1 LVYADEM
8 PADLKKGE
16 MDELF
21 GLKVNEPFHIIS
33 QMSSERYID
42 LVGRNMVIKTRNG
55 LPSQEWFFDGKTKTI
70 KSMRTKSYSWNIKNS
85 GRTNNMEVYNTNSRW
100 FQLFV
105 WLKDEG
111 QFWDIHDKRIID
123 VAGNKDEEAAN
134 IVLGKDSNKK
144 SNKWKLVYT
153 KDAKPI

>member
-1 LVYADEM
+1 M
-8 PADLKKGE
+8 PAELKKGE
-16 MDELF
+16 MNELF
-21 GLKVNEPFHIIS
+21 GLKVDEPFHITT
-33 QMSSERYID
+33 QLDSERYLD

-70 KSMRTKSYSWNIKNS
+70 KSMRTKSYSWNIQNS

-111 QFWDIHDKRIID
+111 QFWDIHDKRILD
-123 VAGNKDEEAAN
+123 VAGGKDEEGAN
-134 IVLGKDSNKK
+134 VVLGKDSESK

>member
-1 LVYADEM
+1 M
-8 PADLKKGE
+8 PAELKKGE
-16 MDELF
+16 MNELF
-21 GLKVNEPFHIIS
+21 GLKVDEPFHIIS
-33 QMSSERYID
+33 QMSSERYVD

-70 KSMRTKSYSWNIKNS
+70 KSMRTKSYSWNIQNS

-111 QFWDIHDKRIID
+111 QFWDIHDKRIIE
-123 VAGNKDEEAAN
+123 VAGSKDEEGASIA
-134 IVLGKDSNKK
+134 LGKDSNKK